1 MARVKRGVVAHRK
14 HKKIFKL
21 AKGYIGVRSKLIRSA
36 KSAVLHAGEYS
47 FAGRKQKKRQFRALW
62 ILQLGN
68 AVRAE
73 GMSYSKFMAGL
84 KAKNIILDRKVMAEM
99 AVHNPEDFKQVVAEV
114 K

>member
-1 MARVKRGVVAHRK
+1 MLENILLQAENK
-14 HKKIFKL
+14 
-21 AKGYIGVRSKLIRSA
+21 
-36 KSAVLHAGEYS
+36 
-47 FAGRKQKKRQFRALW
+47 KKRQFRALW